1 MKEINFKKIREKAKK
16 QSKNNTSIE
25 NLLFISELLGLESDK
40 YKKEKQDGISL
51 DLMNLSY
58 KVASLI
64 NEIF

>member
-1 MKEINFKKIREKAKK
+1 MKEIDFKKIREKAKE
-16 QSKNNTSIE
+16 QYKNNTPIE